1 MTFTRR
7 RNERVAVSSFPA
19 RQATFRDVFTVR
31 EFRALWA
38 SQILSEGGDRL
49 ALVALTLLIY
59 DRTRSPLLAAL
70 AYAAGYLPWIVGGL
84 FFSGFGDRLPR
95 REMMVDCDVIRA
107 LLVAAML
114 IPRTPV
120 AGLVGLLYLTT
131 TAQAPFEAARSAILP
146 DILRRDRYALAAAV
160 MQTTFRVALVAGAV
174 VGGVTVALI
183 GARAALGVDAATFAA
198 SAVLVRFGTRA
209 RPATAESD
217 FHALKQLRGGVRLLL
232 GDKTIRT
239 LMMLGWLIAL
249 YSIPEGIAAPYAA
262 RLSGGPVAAGLVIA
276 SGQVGAVLV
285 TPIFTKSIGPLT
297 RLRWIGPMAVCTCAV
312 LPLTVFRPGLAGSM
326 VIFALS
332 GTFAIYQIAANTA
345 FVQWVPDERRA
356 QAFGLASIG
365 TVVSQ
370 GGALMAAGAAAEVI
384 PPATV
389 IALGGGLGAL
399 TACGLAL
406 RWRHMSPA
414 VGRHSAR
421 HMRGLATLTTPKG
434 CEARS
439 AGSWRSHRHLRDRG
453 PVRALAAGP
462 PPARLQPR
470 GTSRPGPHGW
480 PDRLPA
486 RAASPATRKRPERAG
501 RWHAPV
507 SSRCLTRHHG
517 RPSQN
522 QARDGC
528 PGRQG
533 APQAP
538 PSPGW
543 PCWR

>member
-1 MTFTRR
+1 
-7 RNERVAVSSFPA
+7 
-19 RQATFRDVFTVR
+19 
-31 EFRALWA
+31 
-38 SQILSEGGDRL
+38 
-49 ALVALTLLIY
+49 
-59 DRTRSPLLAAL
+59 
-70 AYAAGYLPWIVGGL
+70 
-84 FFSGFGDRLPR
+84 
-95 REMMVDCDVIRA
+95 
-107 LLVAAML
+107 
-114 IPRTPV
+114 
-120 AGLVGLLYLTT
+120 
-131 TAQAPFEAARSAILP
+131 
-146 DILRRDRYALAAAV
+146 
-160 MQTTFRVALVAGAV
+160 
-174 VGGVTVALI
+174 
-183 GARAALGVDAATFAA
+183 
-198 SAVLVRFGTRA
+198 
-209 RPATAESD
+209 
-217 FHALKQLRGGVRLLL
+217 
-232 GDKTIRT
+232 
-239 LMMLGWLIAL
+239 MMLGWLIAL

-297 RLRWIGPMAVCTCAV
+297 RLRWMGPMAVCTCAV

-326 VIFALS
+326 AIFALS

-345 FVQWVPDERRA
+345 FVQWVPAERRA

-421 HMRGLATLTTPKG
+421 HMRGLATLTRPKG
-434 CEARS
+434 CDARS

-453 PVRALAAGP
+453 PARALAAGP

-470 GTSRPGPHGW
+470 GTGRPGPHGW
-480 PDRLPA
+480 PDRLPP
-486 RAASPATRKRPERAG
+486 RAGSPATRKRPERAG

-507 SSRCLTRHHG
+507 GSRCLTRHHG

-522 QARDGC
+522 HARDGC
-528 PGRQG
+528 PGRQARHPVMARSG
-533 APQAP
+533 PE
-538 PSPGW
+538 
-543 PCWR
+543 